1 MSGLLLEW
9 LSYRG
14 NGRRDDL
21 PKDLIK
27 GEPPAW
33 MLADLAALGHLD
45 LLPDRRWRV
54 APPVL
59 AAAADDS
66 GIAPRAI
73 LCGART
79 PKILARLEDAVAKSG
94 ADLREIPQVRRPSIL
109 EVTAK
114 SPSDLP
120 GIAADASIIFQRDA
134 AFTLLACLP
143 TIRQWPRTPCP
154 MVAGRVQDVKRF
166 SRSHLSWVPSSLE
179 KAAHAD
185 RGFFRIRRQW
195 DWLNLLKEGADVQA
209 EIEASAGRLAAAKG
223 AKALRWDTAS
233 RELSIPFALY
243 PPMLIARALVLCS
256 GLLPLR
262 DRGRRLLSFQGV
274 PGRVA
279 RLAQVL
285 TGLRFA

>member
-1 MSGLLLEW
+1 
-9 LSYRG
+9 
-14 NGRRDDL
+14 
-21 PKDLIK
+21 
-27 GEPPAW
+27 
-33 MLADLAALGHLD
+33 
-45 LLPDRRWRV
+45 
-54 APPVL
+54 
-59 AAAADDS
+59 
-66 GIAPRAI
+66 
-73 LCGART
+73 
-79 PKILARLEDAVAKSG
+79 
-94 ADLREIPQVRRPSIL
+94 
-109 EVTAK
+109 
-114 SPSDLP
+114 
-120 GIAADASIIFQRDA
+120 
-134 AFTLLACLP
+134 
-143 TIRQWPRTPCP
+143 

-179 KAAHAD
+179 KAAQAD

-243 PPMLIARALVLCS
+243 PPTLIARALVLCS